1 MAKKEV
7 GIGLIGYA
15 FMGKA
20 HSNAYRQ
27 VEKFFPD
34 IAATPI
40 MRAICGRNQSNVSRA
55 AEAFGWQSHE
65 TDYETLVSRD
75 DIDIVDI
82 TAPGRNHYLMAI
94 AAAKA
99 GKAVFC
105 EKPLGN
111 TLEEARA
118 MVEAVEKAG
127 VINMVCFNYRR
138 VPAVALAQKMIA
150 NGDLGE
156 IHHFRARYL
165 QDWIVDPN
173 FPLVWRLRKDI
184 AGSGSLGDLAAH
196 SVDTAHFLLGSNIT
210 SLTALTHTF
219 VKQRPLPAEST
230 GAEGLEGFKATD
242 EMGEVTVD
250 DAALFLTHF
259 GNGAIGSF
267 EATRFAAGRKNHNT
281 FEVNGSKGS
290 VVFNMERMNELEYYD
305 SGDPEDRRGFRLIQA
320 TEASQPYAGAYW
332 PAGHII
338 GYEHTFINSVY
349 DLINGYANKEN
360 PHPDF
365 RAGAQVNAVLD
376 AVEQSAQSQKWEDVP
391 QI

>member
-34 IAATPI
+34 IAASPA
-40 MRAICGRNQSNVSRA
+40 MRAICGRNEENVRRA
-55 AEAFGWQSHE
+55 AEAFGWQGYE
-65 TDYETLVSRD
+65 TDYKELINRD

-82 TAPGRNHYLMAI
+82 TAPGTNHHIMALE
-94 AAAKA
+94 AAKA
-99 GKAVFC
+99 GKAIFC

-111 TLEEARA
+111 TLQEAKE
-118 MVEAVEKAG
+118 MLEAVEKAG

-156 IHHFRARYL
+156 IHHVRAKYL

-184 AGSGSLGDLAAH
+184 AGSGSLGDLGAH
-196 SVDTAHFLLGSNIT
+196 SIDMAHFLLGSNIT
-210 SLTALTHTF
+210 SLTSLTHTF
-219 VKQRPLPAEST
+219 VKQRPLPAETT
-230 GAEGLEGFKATD
+230 GSEGLEGFKATD

-250 DAALFLTHF
+250 DAALFLTRF
-259 GNGAIGSF
+259 ENGAIGSF

-281 FEVNGSKGS
+281 IEVNGSKGS
-290 VVFNMERMNELEYYD
+290 IVFNMERMNELEYYN
-305 SGDPEDRRGFRLIQA
+305 SGDPEDRRGFRLIQV
-320 TEASQPYAGAYW
+320 TEPSQPYAGAYW

-349 DLINGYANKEN
+349 DLINGYESKQN

-376 AVEQSAQSQKWEDVP
+376 AVEKSAESQKWEDVE
-391 QI
+391 QL